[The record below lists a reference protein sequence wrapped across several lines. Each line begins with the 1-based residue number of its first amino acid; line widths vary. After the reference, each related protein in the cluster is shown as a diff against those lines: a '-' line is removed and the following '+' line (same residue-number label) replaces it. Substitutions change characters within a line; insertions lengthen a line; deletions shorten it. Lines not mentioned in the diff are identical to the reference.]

1 MYIFQINY
9 FFHIVLTIL
18 PFAILRYYPFKL
30 RIKKRYF
37 WSLYSTLIGIE
48 GVIVI
53 ISSMNKAAI
62 LAQYNSG
69 QIRILFY
76 TLYFI
81 ISCIFIEENIIK
93 HVFIWLLLAI
103 FTAALFAFSF
113 FIESLSKVSYKYF
126 ISNIVLLILWPSIHI
141 LGIRFIR
148 NIIMPLLQEASI
160 KVCILFDF
168 LLVLLIIISL
178 IATRFFP
185 LNEMSLF
192 SVFFIRF
199 IVMLGGMICCII
211 FRILIYEQKLRR
223 ELEVEQE
230 RQEKLLALSKEQ
242 FQALSEKIEI
252 ARLNKHDLKHHF
264 AAIENYIK
272 LKDYEALY
280 EYVSKSKEASNTYEI
295 LNFCKNHTFNIILSY
310 YNNKALNSGIYI
322 RIEARINTE
331 VKMPDTDLWVLLGN
345 LLENAFEG
353 SLRLSPEKRSI
364 SVKIEYKANSII
376 IIVDNNCDE
385 STIKYKGG
393 KFFSSKKND
402 TGGSGIESVRLL
414 ANRYDGTAIFEVK
427 NGKFLASICISN
439 VYISPA

>member
-141 LGIRFIR
+141 SYTFWVYLCYLVQVYSH
-148 NIIMPLLQEASI
+148 IIY
-160 KVCILFDF
+160 K
-168 LLVLLIIISL
+168 
-178 IATRFFP
+178 
-185 LNEMSLF
+185 
-192 SVFFIRF
+192 
-199 IVMLGGMICCII
+199 CII
-211 FRILIYEQKLRR
+211 WSRGHY
-223 ELEVEQE
+223 
-230 RQEKLLALSKEQ
+230 
-242 FQALSEKIEI
+242 
-252 ARLNKHDLKHHF
+252 ARF
-264 AAIENYIK
+264 
-272 LKDYEALY
+272 
-280 EYVSKSKEASNTYEI
+280 
-295 LNFCKNHTFNIILSY
+295 
-310 YNNKALNSGIYI
+310 
-322 RIEARINTE
+322 
-331 VKMPDTDLWVLLGN
+331 
-345 LLENAFEG
+345 
-353 SLRLSPEKRSI
+353 
-364 SVKIEYKANSII
+364 
-376 IIVDNNCDE
+376 
-385 STIKYKGG
+385 
-393 KFFSSKKND
+393 
-402 TGGSGIESVRLL
+402 
-414 ANRYDGTAIFEVK
+414 
-427 NGKFLASICISN
+427 
-439 VYISPA
+439 